1 MWLWY
6 SWQSAAVVNENG
18 DFLDIEVND
27 GNFSVQGAKE
37 RLQLVAKG
45 QLPPEAKLLLE
56 RFPEAK
62 PTPHGSENLPDANYP
77 LPTDEQQMSADTAAL
92 SIAEEGVAM
101 SAGDPDRRLE
111 HLLRASDELRTLHLT
126 MEARLVEWI
135 GLFLPSARFE
145 GDRSGLAKSM
155 VELASLSEL
164 ATLLDVEPAYDDP
177 SSSEWN
183 ALHDW
188 GCMVANQRRQLDRL
202 EHAIRE
208 STESHLPSVSALV

>member
-6 SWQSAAVVNENG
+6 SWQSAAVVNEFG

-37 RLQLVAKG
+37 RLQLVANG
-45 QLPPEAKLLLE
+45 QLPPEAKLLHE

-62 PTPHGSENLPDANYP
+62 PTPHGSENLPEANYP

-111 HLLRASDELRTLHLT
+111 HLLRASDEL
-126 MEARLVEWI
+126 
-135 GLFLPSARFE
+135 
-145 GDRSGLAKSM
+145 
-155 VELASLSEL
+155 
-164 ATLLDVEPAYDDP
+164 
-177 SSSEWN
+177 
-183 ALHDW
+183 
-188 GCMVANQRRQLDRL
+188 
-202 EHAIRE
+202 
-208 STESHLPSVSALV
+208 